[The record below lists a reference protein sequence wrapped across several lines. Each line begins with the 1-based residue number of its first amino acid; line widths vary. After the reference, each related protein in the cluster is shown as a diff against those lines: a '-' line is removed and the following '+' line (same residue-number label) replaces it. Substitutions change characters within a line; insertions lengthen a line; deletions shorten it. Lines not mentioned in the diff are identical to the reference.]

1 MKQETIQRIYMFAIM
16 IGVTLG
22 IAFIIH
28 FTCKEEP
35 LSADLSE
42 ISIAQDISDLETTIE
57 SDKQEDGKYKRR
69 DKETINGIE
78 YETHEY
84 ETSKGEIG
92 YIIYMTKQEGNMIY
106 KKAVATGV
114 EQKDRE
120 FDWKLIKEIIEPTA
134 TSTE

>member
-1 MKQETIQRIYMFAIM
+1 MKQETIQKIYMYAIM

-22 IAFIIH
+22 IATLIH
-28 FTCKEEP
+28 FTCKEKP
-35 LSADLSE
+35 LGSE
-42 ISIAQDISDLETTIE
+42 LLIAQDISDLETTIE